1 MGEDFE
7 HEEDSLSQWM
17 RRQEEEEWARGVIQR
32 DRREAEEYNIWVAEW
47 EWLTE
52 RRQLAQERWEWEE
65 RFRERLRR
73 RMVFGCW
80 ARGTISLADLQS
92 LLLVLRFQ
100 RWALLAV
107 LLLYT
112 QPRRAR
118 NKTIKK
124 KTVFVS
130 VY

>member
-92 LLLVLRFQ
+92 LLLVLRFE